1 MPVRDKGTGTEDN
14 NICFSNKPGTMRIWG
29 VELASALGPAAAL
42 QLREQLALYH
52 FSERLSPHQR
62 LLTCLLYPY
71 PGSQQDRSGRLA
83 AGCLPLAWA
92 GRGFQE
98 EPGSHSPPISSF
110 PLEARTEVGMLA
122 LPPSMVERA
131 RGEEA
136 THWLLIPLWLLA
148 LHLGRRCL
156 PRDLENKGFNLVAR
170 ACFLIWKMGTV
181 ITPAWNC
188 CKSQR

>member
-14 NICFSNKPGTMRIWG
+14 NICFSNKPGTVRIWG
-29 VELASALGPAAAL
+29 VGARISTGPSCSPAAAGATGTL
-42 QLREQLALYH
+42 SFLGEIISPSAAPHLFAL
-52 FSERLSPHQR
+52 SL
-62 LLTCLLYPY
+62 
-71 PGSQQDRSGRLA
+71 PGEPAGSGRLA

-110 PLEARTEVGMLA
+110 PLEAGTEVGMLA

-131 RGEEA
+131 RGEEV

-148 LHLGRRCL
+148 LHLGRRYL